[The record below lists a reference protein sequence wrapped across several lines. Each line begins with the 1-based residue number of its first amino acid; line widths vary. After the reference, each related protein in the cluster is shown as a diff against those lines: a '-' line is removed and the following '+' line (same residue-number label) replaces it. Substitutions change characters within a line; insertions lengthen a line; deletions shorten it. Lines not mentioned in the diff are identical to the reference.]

1 MSIGSFLAGAGN
13 IAEGIERYQTESE
26 LRRLQREAAAAQR
39 AQMKRA
45 ELERIQLQGAR
56 AGGAA
61 IPDVAGLLLPA
72 VNAPAGI
79 LPAITPP
86 PQLEVPPA
94 EAPPTAAGLLPP
106 APPTTEVPPTA
117 AAAAGTG
124 AARGGVSM
132 LIRGQRI
139 PVYNSKDPNAISG
152 DPSNTWLGAEY
163 GFQQIDPNA
172 SDFEQ
177 RQLRQRNED
186 ILSYRLSGVDDVL
199 DPMRGSTISTLV
211 NAVRRDFATQ
221 SDKAALDLIQSS
233 NNWYRSNNARE
244 YFRRNPQMLPYAEKE
259 PVKFYSRLMRYN
271 TAPDS
276 GQWYFRTGG
285 ARTPARAGSAAGLA
299 ATSSYANVPFSQV
312 KGMIIGREGP
322 AALGGYNALAYN
334 TANGRNAAGVPQPP
348 KPLTSMTIKEV
359 LDFQRGPMRAATKG
373 YRGANDVGSTGAG
386 AYQFESNTLAEN
398 ARLTFG
404 DAWMNAPFTP
414 ENQDRIAETLYNR
427 VRGNS
432 SQLANTW
439 FVFKGGAA
447 PADTGA
453 SQQAG
458 LAMAAQEPVLNLT
471 NINTYLGD
479 PAKVPVAVANT
490 ARQRDLL
497 AQEARIYARS
507 GNEAAYQQALARI
520 QETDANLTRL
530 VGAQAIV
537 DINTFNNP
545 SRAEQLLSYLSN
557 GQLQVRM
564 RQDGRFAFFARNQ
577 QGQYVPVPGQDN
589 VSRTDF
595 ISTLRSASDEVY
607 RAQRS
612 QAEAAAAAAQA
623 EYNRDVNLEVVKGR
637 IEGELQ
643 TQRLGVD
650 IDKSV
655 IEARARLAEA
665 RMKGA
670 EVKPF
675 TDESGTWITRTNPD
689 NPNDPI
695 LARVVDTTLP
705 NGEVIQTLDQR
716 PFSQWGQSAQ

>member
-1 MSIGSFLAGAGN
+1 MALGSFLASAGRVGQS
-13 IAEGIERYQTESE
+13 IRAEEAAMRQARQQQLALEE
-26 LRRLQREAAAAQR
+26 LNRQNEFRRLQ
-39 AQMKRA
+39 
-45 ELERIQLQGAR
+45 L
-56 AGGAA
+56 
-61 IPDVAGLLLPA
+61 
-72 VNAPAGI
+72 
-79 LPAITPP
+79 
-86 PQLEVPPA
+86 
-94 EAPPTAAGLLPP
+94 EAPPVELPAQGMMLGAPMQVSEPEITPAGVTGAGLLPATPAATAPGKP
-106 APPTTEVPPTA
+106 APRAPA
-117 AAAAGTG
+117 AQ
-124 AARGGVSM
+124 GGISM

-139 PVYNSKDPNAISG
+139 PVYSSKDPNVISG
-152 DPSNTWLGAEY
+152 AASNTWLGAEY

-172 SDFEQ
+172 SNFEQ

-186 ILSYRLSGVDDVL
+186 ILSNRLSGVANEI

-447 PADTGA
+447 PAPAAGGAAQLAAAPATPVPVRIDPSNFYMANPNATSRDTRIALQNRQELARLGEMYRR
-453 SQQAG
+453 AG
-458 LAMAAQEPVLNLT
+458 MGNEYTAARLKVVELDNSLIYLQGMQGLQELALANDPRRLAAVWSDYAGVPVQLQPQTDGTLNIVVNGRITQRGIPRATVIDAARSAFDKQYVQTQSEAATEMAA
-471 NINTYLGD
+471 
-479 PAKVPVAVANT
+479 
-490 ARQRDLL
+490 
-497 AQEARIYARS
+497 EAFKSQLRMTE
-507 GNEAAYQQALARI
+507 EAAKTAATFAADVQLELLKGDSEKALELI
-520 QETDANLTRL
+520 KQMDPNGKITMLPD
-530 VGAQAIV
+530 GSGQAI
-537 DINTFNNP
+537 
-545 SRAEQLLSYLSN
+545 
-557 GQLQVRM
+557 LQV
-564 RQDGRFAFFARNQ
+564 
-577 QGQYVPVPGQDN
+577 QGQ
-589 VSRTDF
+589 
-595 ISTLRSASDEVY
+595 TLLID
-607 RAQRS
+607 
-612 QAEAAAAAAQA
+612 
-623 EYNRDVNLEVVKGR
+623 KGGVQ
-637 IEGELQ
+637 IEGAPEGMVSGPSA
-643 TQRLGVD
+643 RPIAGVQQ
-650 IDKSV
+650 
-655 IEARARLAEA
+655 
-665 RMKGA
+665 
-670 EVKPF
+670 
-675 TDESGTWITRTNPD
+675 
-689 NPNDPI
+689 
-695 LARVVDTTLP
+695 RVVGVGT
-705 NGEVIQTLDQR
+705 G
-716 PFSQWGQSAQ
+716 G